1 MIVYGITYT
10 HFTQISFD
18 SFCKFVPM
26 ATYKASIVI
35 PTVNITDGYNMAVY
49 YGSNYTVSSGADFSA
64 GIGADVIVIESFI
77 GGTFSYTSTVVDT
90 NTVYTFTSE
99 SPTLVPG
106 VIVVENVTNVYYYS
120 SGFFLAS
127 EGVCLGCGSVEWAEC
142 EQDYTI
148 DLGLTP
154 STSYNY
160 TLTNGQT
167 GIQYTQNSTTDGSGV
182 TTWDTYLLPELYVSG
197 NVFVL
202 TATSGAEDVTFT
214 YNGNEYSCMQI
225 SIVKQTNI
233 TD

>member
-1 MIVYGITYT
+1 
-10 HFTQISFD
+10 
-18 SFCKFVPM
+18 M
-26 ATYKASIVI
+26 ATYYAAGTI
-35 PTVNITDGYNMAVY
+35 PTGQEVNQFNIAVY
-49 YGSNYTVSSGADFSA
+49 YYNTLHFGTIATLSALSSEVVNIENANGGNFTYQLIAVPA
-64 GIGADVIVIESFI
+64 GTLVKLYWD
-77 GGTFSYTSTVVDT
+77 
-90 NTVYTFTSE
+90 
-99 SPTLVPG
+99 SPTN
-106 VIVVENVTNVYYYS
+106 VVTSFTFEDQTTADIFNLPFALVTN
-120 SGFFLAS
+120 
-127 EGVCLGCGSVEWAEC
+127 CTGCGSVEWAEC
-142 EQDYTI
+142 EEDYTI

-225 SIVKQTNI
+225 TIVKQTNI